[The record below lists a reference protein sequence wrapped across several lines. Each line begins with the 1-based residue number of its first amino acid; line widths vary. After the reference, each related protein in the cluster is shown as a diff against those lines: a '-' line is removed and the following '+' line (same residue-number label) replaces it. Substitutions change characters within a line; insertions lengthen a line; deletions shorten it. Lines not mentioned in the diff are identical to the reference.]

1 MRINSS
7 YKLLPGNEAM
17 EGGYRPFFGNDQ
29 QTWGSYAYGRRGA
42 VNFHGHQR
50 HSADVDFW
58 IEPKEGN
65 FKRLVKAFNEMGHE
79 IGDFPKEV
87 KEGHQNISIKF
98 SPADLNLE
106 LITNFSVNK
115 SFDQAY
121 EEAEE
126 ASLEDQPQLK
136 WKVLNL
142 DDLITS
148 KIKAGRPKY
157 LADVQQLKRINN
169 KK

>member
-1 MRINSS
+1 MKQWKEDIDLFLEKSNKHGVRM
-7 YKLLPGNEAM
+7 LM
-17 EGGYRPFFGNDQ
+17 VGG
-29 QTWGSYAYGRRGA
+29 GA

-58 IEPKEGN
+58 IEPKEDN
-65 FKRLVKAFNEMGHE
+65 FKRLVKVFNEMGYE
-79 IGDFPKEV
+79 ITDFPV
-87 KEGHQNISIKF
+87 KVKKGQQNISIKF

-121 EEAEE
+121 DDAEE
-126 ASLEDQPQLK
+126 ASMEDQPLLK
-136 WKVLNL
+136 WRVLNL

-148 KIKAGRPKY
+148 KIKAGRPKD

-169 KK
+169 KE